1 MRVTGGVLCGRQVV
15 VPPGEIRPA
24 MDRMR
29 ESVFAILGD
38 LSELSFLDLFSGSG
52 IIALEAASRGA
63 AYVEAV
69 EKDPAKRAVLLRNL
83 GLSPVRIRCRF
94 QPVELY
100 VRRAKRGFDIIFC
113 DPPFSYKWK
122 GALVAEIAGSVLM
135 REGSR
140 VLLHRPR
147 GDEAENVAETA
158 VEGLFLQERREYGRS
173 VVDCFVKRV

>member
-1 MRVTGGVLCGRQVV
+1 MRITGGTLCGRKVA

-52 IIALEAASRGA
+52 VIALEAASRGA

-69 EKDPAKRAVLLRNL
+69 EKDPAKRETLLKNIV
-83 GLSPVRIRCRF
+83 LSPVRIQCRF

-100 VRRAKRGFDIIFC
+100 VQRTKRAFDIIFC

-122 GALVAEIAGSVLM
+122 SALVAGIAGSRLM
-135 REGSR
+135 KEGTR
-140 VLLHRPR
+140 LLLHRPR
-147 GDEAENVAETA
+147 GDGIEDTA
-158 VEGLFLQERREYGRS
+158 IEGLILQERREYGRS
-173 VVDCFVKRV
+173 IVDCFVKRV